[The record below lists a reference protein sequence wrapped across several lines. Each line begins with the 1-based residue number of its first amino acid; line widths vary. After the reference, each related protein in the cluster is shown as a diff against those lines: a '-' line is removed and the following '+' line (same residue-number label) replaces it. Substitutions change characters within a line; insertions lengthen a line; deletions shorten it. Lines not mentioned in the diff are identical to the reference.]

1 MGQAVT
7 EVYIGTNMNRDDI
20 NLFHLDDCKEYNKLV
35 WIAPAY
41 ECMCEMVVL
50 HASNRI
56 FELLLRDMAERL
68 KRGFRDEV

>member
-1 MGQAVT
+1 MGLVAT
-7 EVYIGTNMNRDDI
+7 AVYIGTNMNRNDI

-50 HASNRI
+50 YASNKI
-56 FELLLRDMAERL
+56 LSLLINDMAERL
-68 KRGFRDEV
+68 KRGYRDEV

>member
-1 MGQAVT
+1 MGLVAT
-7 EVYIGTNMNRDDI
+7 AVYIGTNMNRDDI

-50 HASNRI
+50 YASNKI
-56 FELLLRDMAERL
+56 FSLLISDMAERL